1 MISSLFEQIKSKH
14 SFSLQ
19 EMAEVMNISLD
30 RAKNLSTGRAKKF
43 KPEETQILV
52 SQLGINP
59 NWLMTGEGEMF
70 DTQLPSHC
78 ELSVDE
84 EMLLSAYREM
94 TVAERKA
101 LLQIALSKNVTDKS
115 SNASIHNSFNGRI
128 SNSFNQKGV

>member
-14 SFSLQ
+14 AYSLQ
-19 EMAEVMNISLD
+19 EMADVMGISLD

-52 SQLGINP
+52 SQLGISP

-70 DTQLPSHC
+70 DTKLPSHC
-78 ELSVDE
+78 ELTVDE

-94 TVAERKA
+94 TMAERKA
-101 LLQIALSKNVTDKS
+101 LLQIVLSKNVQSEKS
-115 SNASIHNSFNGRI
+115 ETMGIINSPHSRI
-128 SNSFNQKGV
+128 SNSFNR